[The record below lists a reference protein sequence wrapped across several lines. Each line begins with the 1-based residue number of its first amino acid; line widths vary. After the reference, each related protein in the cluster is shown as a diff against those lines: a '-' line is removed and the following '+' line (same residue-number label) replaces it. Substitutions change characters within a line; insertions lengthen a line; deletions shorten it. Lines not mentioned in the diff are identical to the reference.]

1 MKNSPQQPHAKSIRT
16 QILLAVNLPLSVVL
30 VGLLALQYDQ
40 EMDEAVRL
48 KQAGLDD
55 QAIAVRA
62 AATHLLREHSAG
74 DVQNYID
81 SVCTEMRKSWSP
93 QHQIS
98 VRLGNDVLHATEDD
112 PNPNALYSAIRTSLS
127 NGQRQTIHRGR
138 IVVSGVSSSD
148 GIDVIVSE
156 SLTNIRRSIRR
167 EVLTQVAILGA
178 LGVLAAAIVNV
189 VLLRTI
195 RSPIRRLL
203 QTLKQ
208 LSEGDLGVEARQS
221 GSREMR
227 ELGGAITA
235 MSQSLKKH
243 DSERRAQMARARDIQ
258 QHLLPNRQQIP
269 GLETAHLF
277 EPADEVG
284 GDYYDFLPLRDGSWL
299 ICVADVTG
307 HGVPAAMG
315 AAMLKMLLLN
325 SVEQAPLD
333 PTAILQKVNK
343 RFSASISPGNF
354 ATMFLGR
361 WHPERCE
368 LCWTSAGHESAILL
382 TAAGAA
388 EQLRSSGLPLGID
401 FDAEWQLQTTK
412 LEEGD
417 RLLLYSDGATE
428 TPGADGDLFGRQRLV
443 AWYSR
448 HVQDTSS
455 DPLASLSSVL
465 RDFRCDRP
473 RTDDLT
479 LVELRCGT
487 NREIN
492 NDQPTELLRSAAS
505 LE

>member
-1 MKNSPQQPHAKSIRT
+1 MKNPPHQPRAKSIRT

-30 VGLLALQYDQ
+30 VGLLTLQYDR
-40 EMDEAVRL
+40 EMNEAVTL
-48 KQAGLDD
+48 KQAGLAD

-62 AATHLLREHSAG
+62 AATHLLQEHGAG
-74 DVQNYID
+74 DVQDYID
-81 SVCTEMRKSWSP
+81 SVCTEMRNSWSP
-93 QHQIS
+93 QHNIS
-98 VRLGNDVLHATEDD
+98 VRLGSDVLHAAEDD
-112 PNPNALYSAIRTSLS
+112 PNPDALYSAIRASIS
-127 NGQRQTIHRGR
+127 NGERQTQHRGR
-138 IVVSGVSSSD
+138 IVVAGVSSTD
-148 GIDVIVSE
+148 GIDVFVSE

-167 EVLTQVAILGA
+167 EVLAQVAALGA
-178 LGVLAAAIVNV
+178 LGMLAAVIVNIV
-189 VLLRTI
+189 VLRTI

-203 QTLKQ
+203 QTVKQ
-208 LSEGDLGVEARQS
+208 LTDGDLGVETRQN
-221 GSREMR
+221 GSREMQ
-227 ELGGAITA
+227 ELSAAITV

-258 QHLLPNRQQIP
+258 QHLLPNGLQIP
-269 GLETAHLF
+269 GLVTAHLF
-277 EPADEVG
+277 EPADEVA

-325 SVEQAPLD
+325 SAEGVPLD

-343 RFSASISPGNF
+343 QFSASISPGNF
-354 ATMFLGR
+354 ATMFLGC

-368 LCWTSAGHESAILL
+368 LCWASAGHESAILL
-382 TAAGAA
+382 TASGAA
-388 EQLRSSGLPLGID
+388 DQLKSSGLPLGID
-401 FDAEWQLQTTK
+401 FDAEWELQTTK

-428 TPGADGDLFGRQRLV
+428 TRGINGDLFGRERLV

-448 HVQDTSS
+448 QVQDISP
-455 DPLASLSSVL
+455 DALASLSSVL

-479 LVELRCGT
+479 LVELRCGSSREVT
-487 NREIN
+487 NDRPT
-492 NDQPTELLRSAAS
+492 DQLRPATS